1 MSNGGDAASK
11 VIEFPRPRPVEGPD
25 APPQPA
31 AVEPAA
37 VAKPKKP
44 RKPRAPRVPKTR
56 ARRIIAVG
64 GGKGGIGKS
73 MVSANLGI
81 ALAQRGSSVV
91 MVDADLGGANLHSCL
106 GVPQPTVSLSDFI
119 DRRFATLDEVAVP
132 TGVDK
137 LRLISGARDVLDAAN
152 PRHAEKQKLLRN
164 IRSLDV
170 DYVIVDLG
178 AGTGFNVLDF
188 FLVADTGI
196 VVLLPEPTSIENA
209 YRFIKAAFFRRLQLM
224 EKSLGCGDLITA
236 ALSGTEGSARTPLEL
251 LAQAREKHPD
261 AVARLELAVN
271 GFRPQVVM
279 NQARTR
285 GDHDLGGQVCSAWK
299 KFFGLDLGYLGA
311 VAHDDAAWKAV
322 RAIKPLLVAEPDS
335 AAASGLLKV
344 AENLLSLPT

>member
-1 MSNGGDAASK
+1 MSTGGEANK
-11 VIEFPRPRPVEGPD
+11 IIEFPRPKQVEGEG
-25 APPQPA
+25 AQAPQPA
-31 AVEPAA
+31 AVEPV
-37 VAKPKKP
+37 VARPK
-44 RKPRAPRVPKTR
+44 KPRAPRKPSVPKTR

-119 DRRFATLDEVAVP
+119 DKRFATLGEVAVP
-132 TGVDK
+132 TGVER

-164 IRSLDV
+164 IRGLDV

-178 AGTGFNVLDF
+178 AGTGYNVLDF
-188 FLVADTGI
+188 FLLADTGV

-224 EKSLGCGDLITA
+224 EKELGCGELISA
-236 ALSGTEGSARTPLEL
+236 ALSGGEGAARTPLEL
-251 LAQAREKHPD
+251 LAQAREKHPES
-261 AVARLELAVN
+261 VALLEQAVN
-271 GFRPQVVM
+271 GFHPQVVL

-285 GDHDLGGQVCSAWK
+285 TDHELGAQVCGASK
-299 KFFGLDLGYLGA
+299 KFFGLDL
-311 VAHDDAAWKAV
+311 
-322 RAIKPLLVAEPDS
+322 
-335 AAASGLLKV
+335 
-344 AENLLSLPT
+344 